1 LTPESA
7 RVARL
12 GLLQQRSNS
21 RSDIDYVVALDGSMR
36 DGGGHGRC
44 RVRLTYVPDKLLL
57 DAGAFTAYLAAFDE
71 GETAPIETLALA
83 ILDDIGNEIVPRWA
97 QVVVSQPHGAAG
109 AGMQCVI
116 VEERQPNWDNAR
128 ILARLPGA
136 LSPDP
141 GGDGD

>member
-1 LTPESA
+1 MTESA
-7 RVARL
+7 RAARL
-12 GLLQQRSNS
+12 GLLTQRSNP
-21 RSDIDYVVALDGSMR
+21 RIGMDYIVALDGAVGS
-36 DGGGHGRC
+36 DGRC

-57 DAGAFTAYLAAFDE
+57 EAGGFAAYLAAFDDSAAARS
-71 GETAPIETLALA
+71 ETMALA

-97 QVVVSQPHGAAG
+97 QVVVSQTLGETG

-116 VEERQPNWDNAR
+116 VEERQPSWDNAR

>member
-1 LTPESA
+1 MPENS

-12 GLLQQRSNS
+12 GLLRQHSNP
-21 RSDIDYVVALDGSMR
+21 RSDIDYIVALDGSMR
-36 DGGGHGRC
+36 DAGGYGRC

-57 DAGAFTAYLAAFDE
+57 DADAFATYLAAFDDAE
-71 GETAPIETLALA
+71 ATRIETLALA

-97 QVVVSQPHGAAG
+97 QVVVSQPHGEAG

-116 VEERQPNWDNAR
+116 VEDRQPNWDNAR

-136 LSPDP
+136 ISPDP

>member
-1 LTPESA
+1 LTTESA
-7 RVARL
+7 RAARL
-12 GLLQQRSNS
+12 GLLTQRSNP
-21 RSDIDYVVALDGSMR
+21 RIGMDYIVTLDGAT
-36 DGGGHGRC
+36 GGDGRC

-57 DAGAFTAYLAAFDE
+57 EAGAFAAYLAAFDE
-71 GETAPIETLALA
+71 AAAARIETLALA

-97 QVVVSQPHGAAG
+97 QVVVSQPHGEAG
-109 AGMQCVI
+109 AGLQCVI
-116 VEERQPNWDNAR
+116 VEERQPSWDNAR